1 MQGGSVAEGS
11 ESRVERRLEM
21 DKSPGMSPSSSRK
34 WLWIGLGAVVL
45 IALVVLL
52 ISQTGGGSG
61 GGIY

>member
-1 MQGGSVAEGS
+1 MDRSPDMNRPS
-11 ESRVERRLEM
+11 NSRR
-21 DKSPGMSPSSSRK
+21 

-52 ISQTGGGSG
+52 ITQSGGSG

>member
-1 MQGGSVAEGS
+1 
-11 ESRVERRLEM
+11 M
-21 DKSPGMSPSSSRK
+21 DKSPGMNPSSSRR

-52 ISQTGGGSG
+52 ITQSGGGSG

>member
-1 MQGGSVAEGS
+1 
-11 ESRVERRLEM
+11 M
-21 DKSPGMSPSSSRK
+21 DKSPGMKQSSSRK

-52 ISQTGGGSG
+52 IAQSGGGSG